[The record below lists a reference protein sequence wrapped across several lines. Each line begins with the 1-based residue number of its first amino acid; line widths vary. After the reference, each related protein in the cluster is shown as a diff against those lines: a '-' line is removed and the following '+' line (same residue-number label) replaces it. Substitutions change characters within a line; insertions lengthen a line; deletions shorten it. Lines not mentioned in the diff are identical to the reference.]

1 MGNLIRPPFCL
12 FPAQTRQPPF
22 FDLALPEGQ
31 PNKKAVP
38 AIAKL
43 KQDNTQIALRN
54 NYIIFCK
61 KYVVKFLKKK
71 FKNCINYLRKQE
83 NNVLKENFI
92 IITFYLIDLEAVSNL
107 LWQIYPAFLL
117 WNDKSSMLEIE

>member
-1 MGNLIRPPFCL
+1 MGNLICPPFCL

-61 KYVVKFLKKK
+61 KYVVKFLIKK
-71 FKNCINYLRKQE
+71 FKNCVNYLRKQE
-83 NNVLKENFI
+83 NNVLKENII
-92 IITFYLIDLEAVSNL
+92 IITFSLIDLEAVSNL
-107 LWQIYPAFLL
+107 MANLSSFLAV
-117 WNDKSSMLEIE
+117 K

>member
-1 MGNLIRPPFCL
+1 M
-12 FPAQTRQPPF
+12 
-22 FDLALPEGQ
+22 
-31 PNKKAVP
+31 
-38 AIAKL
+38 
-43 KQDNTQIALRN
+43 
-54 NYIIFCK
+54 
-61 KYVVKFLKKK
+61 KFLKKK

-83 NNVLKENFI
+83 NNVLKENII